1 MGEKVAI
8 LGASPKPERYAY
20 KAFQLLK
27 EYGHTPL
34 LVNPHSTVKEI
45 EGYLMHSKLSDLN
58 GFDTLTLYVGPAI
71 SSQLESEILAAKPKR
86 VIFNPGTENPS
97 LAAKLVAQGAEVV
110 EGCTLVMLKTN
121 QF

>member
-8 LGASPKPERYAY
+8 LGASPKAERYAF

-34 LVNPHSTVKEI
+34 LVNPHSNVKEI
-45 EGYLMHSKLSDLN
+45 ECYLMHSHLSDLKA
-58 GFDTLTLYVGPAI
+58 FDTLTLYVGPAI
-71 SSQLESEILAAKPKR
+71 SSQLEAEILAAKPKR

-97 LAAKLVAQGAEVV
+97 LAAKLVAQGSEVV
-110 EGCTLVMLKTN
+110 EGCTLVMLKIN